1 MKLANTKT
9 KKAIIISVGTLF
21 ILIGLIQFFSSYVA
35 KYLIETYDEKYTGRQ
50 ITLGRVYLNPL
61 NGFIYLKNLKVYESG
76 ISNALTNPDSV
87 FLSVKGLSA
96 NFALRKLLFKNIEI
110 SKLTLNQ
117 PKGIVIQHK
126 THINFSDLIARF
138 TNEDADTTP
147 STYAFNLL
155 KIKIK
160 DGEFHYREA
169 LIPINYYI
177 KNVCIE
183 SPGIRHNVDSL
194 AVKFSFANGTG
205 SGDAAGKISVNIK
218 SLDYKLAVLIQKFD
232 LDIIQQYLNDLTNFG
247 SFTAN
252 LDVDLSSVGNF
263 KIVDSVT
270 NKGLVVI
277 NDFHFGKTSYEDY
290 ASFKKLVLGIHQVS
304 PGKHVYWYD
313 SVLLLQPYFNYERY
327 DSLDNLQTQFGKDG
341 SNITDVKADKTKFN
355 LVLEIADYAKE
366 LAKNF
371 YKSNYKVDKI
381 LIENA
386 SINYSDY
393 SLTESFSIQANPLT
407 ISADSINRLS
417 KNIIFSVKSGI
428 QPYGDLSAKLNINPQ
443 DSSDFDL
450 EYKLQ
455 GLPIAMFNPYIINYT
470 SYPADRGTLEIS
482 GAWDVNKGSIKSS
495 NHLLV
500 IDPRLNDKLDKN
512 NKKHIPL
519 PLIMYLIR
527 DRGNVIDFSIP
538 ITGNLNDPD
547 FHISDVIF
555 DVLENIL
562 VKPPLT
568 PYREEIKT
576 IENEIEKSL
585 SLKWLPRQQVLQES
599 HMEFFDKI
607 ADFLQSNPNESI
619 DVYPNPY
626 ISKEKEYILFFE
638 AKKSYFFHS
647 HNDVKVLSKNDSLE
661 LEKMSVKEDA
671 IVSYLR
677 SQVNDNLLFTV
688 QDLCFK
694 LVGTAVVDSK
704 FAQLSAQR
712 EAAFMKHFN
721 QRGVGNRV
729 KIKKTIT
736 DIPYNGFSR
745 YQIDYKGEFPAE
757 LTDAYKRLNE
767 FDEKKPRR
775 KFEKKR
781 NESNKQ
787 DSTVN

>member
-1 MKLANTKT
+1 
-9 KKAIIISVGTLF
+9 
-21 ILIGLIQFFSSYVA
+21 
-35 KYLIETYDEKYTGRQ
+35 
-50 ITLGRVYLNPL
+50 
-61 NGFIYLKNLKVYESG
+61 
-76 ISNALTNPDSV
+76 
-87 FLSVKGLSA
+87 
-96 NFALRKLLFKNIEI
+96 
-110 SKLTLNQ
+110 
-117 PKGIVIQHK
+117 
-126 THINFSDLIARF
+126 
-138 TNEDADTTP
+138 
-147 STYAFNLL
+147 
-155 KIKIK
+155 
-160 DGEFHYREA
+160 
-169 LIPINYYI
+169 
-177 KNVCIE
+177 
-183 SPGIRHNVDSL
+183 
-194 AVKFSFANGTG
+194 
-205 SGDAAGKISVNIK
+205 
-218 SLDYKLAVLIQKFD
+218 
-232 LDIIQQYLNDLTNFG
+232 
-247 SFTAN
+247 
-252 LDVDLSSVGNF
+252 
-263 KIVDSVT
+263 
-270 NKGLVVI
+270 
-277 NDFHFGKTSYEDY
+277 
-290 ASFKKLVLGIHQVS
+290 VLGIHQVS